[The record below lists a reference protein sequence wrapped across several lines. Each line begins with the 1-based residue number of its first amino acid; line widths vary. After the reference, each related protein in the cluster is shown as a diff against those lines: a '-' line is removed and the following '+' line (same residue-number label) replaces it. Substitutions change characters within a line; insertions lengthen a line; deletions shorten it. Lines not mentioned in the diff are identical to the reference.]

1 MPLSSSEWPANPAEA
16 TVPFSVRETCIAC
29 GAADLERL
37 IELPRLPITGVF
49 VDPDASREHLPQ
61 DQAFLRCETCGHGQ
75 LERSLDPDY
84 LYRET
89 YTHRSSFSRI
99 SIDGN
104 HSFLEFVC
112 GIEPD
117 RQYQHCV
124 EVGCNDLILLRQLR
138 PRVQESTGFDPIW
151 NTAAPPKEP
160 GIRVVGKYIEEIQPM
175 ADLAVRPDLVVSI
188 HTFEHVHDP
197 LPHLSRIVAH
207 ATADALVVIEV
218 PSLDTLVHTARFD
231 QIFHQHLN
239 YFTLESLVR
248 MATRMDLEYV
258 SHRYNYRYWL
268 GTMAVAFRKRRGAVA
283 AAVPARSPTREAV
296 LGQFATFRTMLR
308 FLDSTLESLR
318 ERRVPIYGYG
328 AAQMVPVLGYHMH
341 FSLDA
346 LEAIIDDDE
355 RKAGR
360 TYPGMS
366 VRISPLPP
374 ADRIEAAAVLVT
386 ALDSTRPIL
395 SRLLSLAPR
404 YIINPLQLF

>member
-1 MPLSSSEWPANPAEA
+1 MPLSSSERLADAVVA
-16 TVPFSVRETCIAC
+16 TVPFRVRENCIAC
-29 GAADLERL
+29 GASDLERL
-37 IELPRLPITGVF
+37 IELPHLPITGVF
-49 VDPDASREHLPQ
+49 VDPDDSREYPPQ
-61 DQAFLRCETCGHGQ
+61 GQAFLRCVACGHGQ

-89 YTHRSSFSRI
+89 YTHRSSVSQI

-104 HSFLEFVC
+104 RSFLEFVL

-117 RQYQHCV
+117 RRYRHCV

-151 NTAAPPKEP
+151 NTVAPPAEP
-160 GIRVVGKYIEEIQPM
+160 GIRVVGTYVEEIRPA
-175 ADLAVRPDLVVSI
+175 ADLPVRPDLVVSI

-197 LPHLSRIVAH
+197 LPHLGRIVAH
-207 ATADALVVIEV
+207 AADDVLVVIEV

-283 AAVPARSPTREAV
+283 ATAPIRSPTREDV
-296 LGQFATFRTMLR
+296 LGQLATFRALLR
-308 FLDSTLESLR
+308 SLDSFLGSLH

-341 FSLDA
+341 FPLDA

-366 VRISPLPP
+366 VQISPMPP
-374 ADRIEAAAVLVT
+374 ADRIEASAVLVT

-395 SRLLSLAPR
+395 SRLLSLSPR
-404 YIINPLQLF
+404 YVVNPLQLF